1 MALTAGV
8 LLPIAAQRHIK
19 YTPEHMHC
27 LAAFYGPN
35 TPPNT
40 GLLCFQQERRKGFR
54 VCATG
59 VVRPAVA

>member
-1 MALTAGV
+1 MLTLALTPTLA
-8 LLPIAAQRHIK
+8 LTLTLPLTLTLTLTRHIK

-40 GLLCFQQERRKGFR
+40 GILCFQ
-54 VCATG
+54 
-59 VVRPAVA
+59 VALG